1 MATKCFIPI
10 LGKRLRFT
18 RLTENGS
25 LPEGS
30 EANDAVVVTKGF
42 VTINLTSEVE
52 DGIEIIQRNAS
63 GGLCV
68 NEKFS
73 DLFKRFNVEIEFC
86 GVNPSLLS
94 MITNAEPYEDYN
106 GDIAGFTVP
115 EGEIDKTF
123 ALELWTGLSS
133 SYEGPET
140 GGYMLLPRVSG
151 GVLGDI
157 EIDGENAIT
166 FSLTGASTEGGNKW
180 GTGPFEVVLGE
191 DIEDNGDMVP
201 GDPSVLPTG
210 LDPLDHLLLMT
221 TGVAAPPSECDPTSL
236 DPVSD

>member
-1 MATKCFIPI
+1 MSNKVFIPI

-18 RLTENGS
+18 RLTEHGA
-25 LPEGS
+25 LPTE
-30 EANDAVVVTKGF
+30 EAAEEAVIVTNGF
-42 VTINLTSEVE
+42 VTINLSAEVE
-52 DGIEIIQRNAS
+52 DGIEIIQRNAA

-86 GVNPSLLS
+86 GVNPALLA
-94 MITNAEPYEDYN
+94 MITNAEPYLDYN
-106 GDIAGFTVP
+106 GDVAGFTIP

-123 ALELWTGLSS
+123 ALELWTGLTS
-133 SYEGPET
+133 SYTGSEN
-140 GGYMLLPRVSG
+140 GGYLLLPRVSG

-166 FSLTGASTEGGNKW
+166 FTLTGAATEGGNKW
-180 GTGPFEVVLGE
+180 GQGPYEVVLGE
-191 DIEDNGDMVP
+191 DVVDGDDTTP

-210 LDPLDHLLLMT
+210 LDPLDHLLLMAT
-221 TGVAAPPSECDPTSL
+221 AVAPPPSESDP
-236 DPVSD
+236 SDLVTV

>member
-1 MATKCFIPI
+1 MSTKCFIPI

-25 LPEGS
+25 LPTEDAAEG
-30 EANDAVVVTKGF
+30 AVIVTKGF

-133 SYEGPET
+133 SYSGNET

-157 EIDGENAIT
+157 EVDGENAIT
-166 FSLTGASTEGGNKW
+166 FSLTGSATEGGNKW
-180 GTGPFEVVLGE
+180 GQGPYEVVLGE
-191 DIEDNGDMVP
+191 DIVDGDDTTP

-221 TGVAAPPSECDPTSL
+221 TAVAPPPDECEPSDLVAA
-236 DPVSD
+236 